1 MRQWAWE
8 MGQGLEEYEP
18 KLETEE
24 AGHSAHA
31 HQWLFHL
38 WVRRTRARLLVCCV
52 LVLLGMQLQDLV
64 PLQILFVIL
73 S

>member
-8 MGQGLEEYEP
+8 LGQGLGKYKQ
-18 KLETEE
+18 KLETKD

-31 HQWLFHL
+31 QQWLFHL

-52 LVLLGMQLQDLV
+52 LSLLGMQLQDLV